1 MEFIKIISFIISL
14 VCALAGVYML
24 VILVTNP
31 SGVAALRVVG
41 LLLLASFFGRMYESF
56 DRYTNYF

>member
-24 VILVTNP
+24 VLLVTNP
-31 SGVAALRVVG
+31 SGAAALRTVG
-41 LLLLASFFGRMYESF
+41 LLLLAGFFSRLSEVCDEHF
-56 DRYTNYF
+56 